1 MADHVSQ
8 ANDQTPEAP
17 RIVFPC
23 DYPIKVLGEHA
34 EGFVD
39 LVVDIVRR
47 HDPELREELI
57 RFRASAEGRWL
68 SVQLLITA
76 TGPEQLSALFAELKA
91 TGRVA
96 MVL

>member
-1 MADHVSQ
+1 MTQNGDKAQ
-8 ANDQTPEAP
+8 EAP

-23 DYPIKVLGEHA
+23 DYPIKVLGEHG
-34 EGFVD
+34 EGFVE
-39 LVVDIVRR
+39 LVIDVVRR
-47 HDPELREELI
+47 HDPSLREELI
-57 RFRASAEGRWL
+57 RFRASSEGRWL

-76 TGPEQLSALFAELKA
+76 TGPEQLSALFTDLKA